1 MVRNAFFFLAAFF
14 SVAIIAVS
22 LLVTPIWWVFFI
34 LGPLIL
40 IGIYDVLQNKHT
52 ILKNFPIIGHFR
64 YILEGVRPEIMQY
77 FVETDKDGRPFD
89 RIQRS
94 LVYRRAKNVTDTTPF
109 GTQEDIY
116 TSGYE
121 WINHSVY
128 AKSHHDYEVDTRVV
142 IGGKDCKQP
151 YSASIYNISAMS
163 YGSLSDRAVEALNGG
178 AKLGNFAHNTGEGG
192 LSHYHLKNGGDIIWQ
207 IGTGYFGCRA
217 EDGNFSPEKFKETAS
232 HPNVKMVEIKLSQG
246 AKPGHGGML
255 PAVKNTEEIAKIRG
269 IKPHTAVLSPP
280 GHKAFDSAEGL
291 MHLIKQMRDLS
302 EGKPV
307 GFKLCVGKKEEF
319 VEMCRAMVSTGI
331 KPDFIVVDGGEGGTG
346 AAPVEFSDSVG
357 TPFID
362 ALAFVTDTL
371 KGMGLKDEIKVGG
384 AGKIASGFHIL
395 RALAIGADFCY
406 SARGMMMALGCIQAL
421 QCNTNT
427 CPVGVATQDKRLIKG
442 LNVEH
447 KTVRVANFHDKTVDS
462 FVELLLATGLTDKRQ
477 LTRSHINRRISRIRV
492 VTYEDIYPSVKDG
505 ERSCVV
511 DYK

>member
-1 MVRNAFFFLAAFF
+1 MVRNVFLFLAVFF
-14 SVAIIAVS
+14 SAVIVLVS
-22 LLVTPIWWVFFI
+22 LYVTPIWWLFAI
-34 LGPLIL
+34 LGPIIL
-40 IGIYDVLQNKHT
+40 VGIYDIFQSKHS

-64 YILEGVRPEIMQY
+64 YMLEGIRPEIMQY

-116 TSGYE
+116 KDGYE

-128 AKSHHDYEVDTRVV
+128 AKSPHDYKVDTRVT
-142 IGGKDCKQP
+142 IGGKDCKHP

-163 YGSLSDRAVEALNGG
+163 FGSLSYRAVEALNGG
-178 AKLGNFAHNTGEGG
+178 AKLGGFAHNTGEGG
-192 LSHYHLKNGGDIIWQ
+192 VSSYHLENGGDIIWQ
-207 IGTGYFGCRA
+207 VGTGYFGCRA
-217 EDGNFSPEKFKETAS
+217 ADGNFSPEKFKETAS
-232 HPNVKMVEIKLSQG
+232 HPNIKMIELKISQG

-269 IKPHTAVLSPP
+269 VEPHTAVLSPS
-280 GHKAFDSAEGL
+280 GHKAFSDATSF
-291 MHLIKQMRDLS
+291 MYFIKQMRDLS
-302 EGKPV
+302 GGKPI
-307 GFKLCVGKKEEF
+307 GFKICIGRKDEF
-319 VEMCRAMVSTGI
+319 VDICKAMVSTGI
-331 KPDFIVVDGGEGGTG
+331 KPDYIVVDGGEGGTG

-357 TPFID
+357 MPFID

-371 KGMGLKDEIKVGG
+371 TEMGLKDEIKIGG
-384 AGKIASGFHIL
+384 SGKIASGFHIL

-427 CPVGVATQDKRLIKG
+427 CPVGVATQDKKLIKG
-442 LNVEH
+442 LNVND
-447 KTVRVANFHDKTVDS
+447 KRVRVANFHDKTVDS
-462 FVELLLATGLTDKRQ
+462 FVELLLATGLTDKKQ

-505 ERSCVV
+505 ERSCLL
-511 DYK
+511 DI